1 MVKKHGWLCVDH
13 GWTMVKHDSCR
24 GILPP
29 SWTWLT
35 MNASLTMII
44 HVTKFPIDH
53 SQAWFTMVLLTLVK
67 HVLTMAV
74 VYCRSQT
81 KVDHGQT
88 WFMTSSYNITT
99 CNDQTCL
106 TMVLKNPP
114 WSIMFN
120 QWAISLFVAIFFFA

>member
-1 MVKKHGWLCVDH
+1 MVDCV
-13 GWTMVKHDSCR
+13 WTMVEPWSNMIHGC

-88 WFMTSSYNITT
+88 
-99 CNDQTCL
+99 
-106 TMVLKNPP
+106 
-114 WSIMFN
+114 
-120 QWAISLFVAIFFFA
+120 